1 MILYDLPITH
11 NTIESRDD
19 VAQSLIDILNPCEDA
34 LVASN
39 TGLFVGNTM
48 AHYGPRGTLLEG
60 WSRLLWGL
68 VPLRAGG
75 YNWSGQ
81 DKHFE
86 GLINGTNREHEF
98 YWGDV
103 HYSDQRIVEMAAIAL
118 SLILTP
124 QYYWDPLSDKQKDNL
139 CDWLN
144 QVNENEFSHNNW
156 LYFRILVNLAFEKLG
171 RKEFHE
177 SLMESDISE
186 IEDMYEADGWY
197 HDEVPFD
204 NYNPWAMQYYSLIY
218 YKLRYKKD
226 PQRCER
232 FKKRVHLFANQYVH
246 YINNEGANVPYGR
259 SLTYRFGAISFFSAC
274 AFADLEVLPYGVMKS
289 IVLKNL
295 RWWFKQPIFDRDG
308 FLTIGYVNPSLIIG
322 EQYNAPGS
330 PYWGL
335 KIYLV
340 LALKEDHPFWMAKE
354 EDLPTLEQTK
364 LLKVPSIIMQRT
376 SDDDVVM
383 LNGGQYPPYHMMHNA
398 EKYAKFCYSVHY
410 GFSASSS
417 YYDFEKCGCDSM
429 LYFSD
434 DGDYFRPRRELE
446 VIKKCEQ
453 YLLTR
458 WNPYKDVEVLTYLVP
473 YKDYHVR
480 VHRINTRRDVLTY
493 EGGFAI
499 SLYKDIDIEVKPNE
513 INRAK
518 GSISVELPWDVSM
531 IEDINGDRVA
541 TSVIPTPNLNYIA
554 TDTIVPVLEGSIKAN
569 SKLSY
574 VSLVGAAR
582 NTKDYYKNAPKVLW
596 NEKNS
601 ILCIDDTKLILK

>member
-11 NTIESRDD
+11 NKLETRDD
-19 VAQSLIDILNPCEDA
+19 VAKSLKDILDPCGDA
-34 LVASN
+34 LVGDN

-48 AHYGPRGTLLEG
+48 AHYSPRGTLLEG
-60 WSRLLWGL
+60 WSRLLWGI

-75 YNWSGQ
+75 YSWSNQ

-86 GLINGTNREHEF
+86 GLINGTNKENKY
-98 YWGDV
+98 YWGDLS
-103 HYSDQRIVEMAAIAL
+103 YGDQRIVEMAAIAL
-118 SLILTP
+118 SLLLTP
-124 QYYWDPLSDKQKDNL
+124 QYYWDPLTSVQKDNL
-139 CDWLN
+139 ISWLS
-144 QVNENEFSHNNW
+144 QVNHTGFTHNNW
-156 LYFRILVNLAFEKLG
+156 LYFRILVNMAFEKIG
-171 RKEFHE
+171 RDEFNP

-197 HDEVPFD
+197 HDYVPFD

-218 YKLRYKKD
+218 TKFRADKD
-226 PQRCER
+226 VERCDR
-232 FKKRVHLFANQYVH
+232 FKKRVKLFAYQYI
-246 YINNEGANVPYGR
+246 YYLNNEGANVPYGR
-259 SLTYRFGAISFFSAC
+259 SLTYRFGALSFFSAC
-274 AFADLEVLPYGVMKS
+274 AFAGIEVLPWGVMKS

-335 KIYLV
+335 KIYLI
-340 LALKEDHPFWMAKE
+340 LALGEDHPFWSAKE
-354 EDLPTLEQTK
+354 QDLPKLEKTK
-364 LLKVPSIIMQRT
+364 LLKVPGIIMQRT

-383 LNGGQYPPYHMMHNA
+383 LNAGQYPPFHMMHNA

-434 DGDYFRPRRELE
+434 DGDYFRPRRDLK
-446 VIKKCEQ
+446 VIEKNEN
-453 YLLTR
+453 YVSTL
-458 WNPYKDVEVLTYLVP
+458 WYPYKDVEVLTYLVP

-480 VHRINTRRDVLTY
+480 VHKINTKRDVITR

-499 SLYKDIDIEVKPNE
+499 SLYHENDLEIKPKE
-513 INRAK
+513 ICDNR
-518 GSISVELPWDVSM
+518 GSISIELPWDVSM
-531 IEDINGDRVA
+531 IEDVGNERVA
-541 TSVIPTPNLNYIA
+541 TSIKPTPNLNYIS
-554 TDTIVPVLEGSIKAN
+554 TDTIVPILEDTIAAN
-569 SKLSY
+569 TSRTY
-574 VSLVGAAR
+574 VSLVGASR
-582 NTKDYYKNAPKVLW
+582 NNREYYSNRPKVTW
-596 NEKNS
+596 DFNS
-601 ILCIDDTKLILK
+601 SVLNIDGKKIIFK